1 MRANWCAWGCYADPM
16 QLVDELS
23 MIYTTCLMCY
33 ATFSY
38 ARASLTR
45 VYLATSLGS
54 LAIFIT
60 LYYHYLQ
67 DPVFHQNAFAF
78 LTVVV
83 VVRSMY
89 IMETTL
95 RPSWRKSREE
105 DRLAREKEGLPVLS
119 KEAQEYE
126 NARDLNI
133 LSTMWFMVG
142 YGLSMFLGGFAIWN
156 LDNMFCTKI
165 RAWRREVGLPWG
177 IFLEGHGWWYV
188 VPRHLQQPGR
198 STATNMMVGH
208 RHLMTGTGAYLY
220 IVWGI
225 WLRHCLNGRQDEY
238 YLHWPHMYTLPDVR
252 ATTKHANGS
261 LKANGSSKK
270 EF

>member
-1 MRANWCAWGCYADPM
+1 M

-23 MIYTTCLMCY
+23 MIYTTCLMAY

-45 VYLATSLGS
+45 IYLATSLLG

-89 IMETTL
+89 TMETTL
-95 RPSWRKSREE
+95 RPSWRKSTEA
-105 DRLAREKEGLPVLS
+105 DRLAREKEGLPVPS
-119 KEAQEYE
+119 KEAQEYD
-126 NARDLNI
+126 NVRDLKI
-133 LSTMWFMVG
+133 LRTMWIMVAF
-142 YGLSMFLGGFAIWN
+142 GLSMFLGGFGIWN

-188 VPRHLQQPGR
+188 IFPHLQLDR
-198 STATNMMVGH
+198 SMVADVVGY
-208 RHLMTGTGAYLY
+208 RHIMTGIGAYLY

-225 WLRHCLNGRQDEY
+225 WLRHCLNGRQNEY
-238 YLHWPHMYTLPDVR
+238 YFDWPHMYTLPDIVR
-252 ATTKHANGS
+252 TTTTKHANGS
-261 LKANGSSKK
+261 SKANGSSIK
-270 EF
+270 EV